1 MACILV
7 APEPGIH
14 VISVT
19 IRGPMRAPRPLARP
33 ALIAAVVS
41 GIVLGPFAV
50 AFATA
55 QDDGDVED
63 LRQEREDIRR
73 EAADAAAEIDELN
86 AQDEELVGA
95 IEALDAHIALQ
106 EARIST
112 AEQSILDAEE
122 RSAAANS
129 EAAARGADMETIR
142 ARLRLRAIDAFVAPR
157 LDTLEQLNSDD
168 LLTAKIKQTYI
179 EELLGDEFQLID
191 QIRTAQ
197 AAQNDAERVAA
208 EAAAEAEA
216 ERATLSTRL
225 AALGAS
231 RREVEDLRA
240 AVAGR
245 IGEWEAVGREYEA
258 ADAAVAQEIRDLE
271 AELARQEAAAEEARR
286 LAEEE
291 ARRQAEAD
299 RAADDSVSDDSVSD
313 DRVSDDS
320 VSDDSASDDSGS
332 DETATPADLGPFV
345 VTDRPVPGVITSPFG
360 PRVHPIFRT
369 VRTHYGLDFQAGMSQ
384 PIVAAAD
391 GVVLRAGWMNG
402 YGWAVVIS
410 HGNGVT
416 TLYAHQS
423 ELRVETG
430 DTVSGGDV
438 VGLVGTSGWS
448 TGAHLHWE
456 LRVDGVAVDPEPYL

>member
-1 MACILV
+1 MACILA
-7 APEPGIH
+7 APEPGNH

-19 IRGPMRAPRPLARP
+19 IRGPMRAPRPLIRP
-33 ALIAAVVS
+33 ALIAVVIS

-50 AFATA
+50 SFATA

-106 EARIST
+106 EARIAT

-122 RSAAANS
+122 RSAAARS
-129 EAAARGADMETIR
+129 EAAARGADMDAIR

-168 LLTAKIKQTYI
+168 LLGAKIKQTYI
-179 EELLGDEFQLID
+179 EEVLGDEFQLID
-191 QIRTAQ
+191 QMRTAQ

-208 EAAAEAEA
+208 DAAAEAEA

-225 AALGAS
+225 AALGTS
-231 RREVEDLRA
+231 RAEVEDLRA

-245 IGEWEAVGREYEA
+245 ISEWEEVGREYEA
-258 ADAAVAQEIRDLE
+258 ADAAVALEIRELE
-271 AELARQEAAAEEARR
+271 AELARQEAAAREARR

-299 RAADDSVSDDSVSD
+299 AAPDDSPADDSTEEEEVP
-313 DRVSDDS
+313 
-320 VSDDSASDDSGS
+320 SA
-332 DETATPADLGPFV
+332 ADLGPFAV
-345 VTDRPVPGVITSPFG
+345 SDRPVPGAITSSFG
-360 PRVHPIFRT
+360 PRVHPIFGT
-369 VRTHYGLDFQAGMSQ
+369 VRTHYGLDFQARMSQ

-402 YGWAVVIS
+402 YGWAVLIS

-430 DTVSGGDV
+430 DTVSGGDLI
-438 VGLVGTSGWS
+438 GLVGTSGWS